1 MEARAAHYRSR
12 PDLTSRQRHILKLMA
27 EGSTNAEIGQKLGI
41 TLDGAKWHV
50 SEIIH
55 KLDAT
60 SREDAVA
67 RWKASQS
74 GLERAGRAARAMVGL
89 LKVPSAYLAAGAV
102 ATACVVAVSAA
113 LTSFEARDTGPR
125 LATSGSAGVGISLPT
140 LDEVAAVAI
149 SDSSFPKEDMLLPLP
164 LDPKTPSDA
173 LVIQSILDLL
183 PTSGHVSLDPRQPY
197 IWSSPRLELMLD
209 GGSLVVAGATE
220 CVPGPREFGNSTV
233 CVPLVGFVDLLMR
246 RDGLP
251 DTFVRF
257 EDPRL
262 SKWLVDGWQAHFPLG
277 TQAEWN
283 VLWDDRLRTPQA
295 GRP

>member
-1 MEARAAHYRSR
+1 MAKTLPSQRTPRVRQTSAGPAPRLLARHRPSGLGRCRVRHTACFRSTRRASEERSQSVLGVLRRLGDRPVHLQSRVRRSGLTQTKRAHPAGGRSGCDSFGPTICCPSHRVVIWSYDIRIVPGMEARAAHYRSR

-60 SREDAVA
+60 SREDAVV

-125 LATSGSAGVGISLPT
+125 LATSGSVGVGISLPT
-140 LDEVAAVAI
+140 
-149 SDSSFPKEDMLLPLP
+149 
-164 LDPKTPSDA
+164 
-173 LVIQSILDLL
+173 
-183 PTSGHVSLDPRQPY
+183 
-197 IWSSPRLELMLD
+197 
-209 GGSLVVAGATE
+209 
-220 CVPGPREFGNSTV
+220 
-233 CVPLVGFVDLLMR
+233 
-246 RDGLP
+246 
-251 DTFVRF
+251 
-257 EDPRL
+257 
-262 SKWLVDGWQAHFPLG
+262 
-277 TQAEWN
+277 
-283 VLWDDRLRTPQA
+283 
-295 GRP
+295 